1 MCCDS
6 CTATNGCIGTCTRCW
21 AKEPR
26 RRRHAAVLPW
36 AVGQAEGGV
45 MLLEQAV
52 CFCCEPRLVAKLD
65 RDSYGPVEK
74 DQRFLQQ
81 SQVDLESRRQLQQNG
96 AELRTES
103 AGPLDE
109 SVHRLGR

>member
-1 MCCDS
+1 
-6 CTATNGCIGTCTRCW
+6 
-21 AKEPR
+21 
-26 RRRHAAVLPW
+26 
-36 AVGQAEGGV
+36 

-109 SVHRLGR
+109 SVHRLGRVLQPLEVGEVAAHLQREEKILGRARPPVLED